1 MKKICILD
9 YGLGNIK
16 SLYNSLKKIG
26 FNAEFFSENSSSN
39 YDIIFIPGVGSFSHA
54 SKLIK
59 DKKLD
64 KYLINAKKNSYIFG
78 ICLGMQI
85 LLSKGFENGECD
97 GLNLIKGEVKLIR
110 NRNNKIVLPIVGS
123 KKININNNKIKF
135 LNKYNNERFYFVH
148 SYAANPIEKNN
159 ILCQTSTQNIDYCSG
174 IIKDNI
180 IGTQFHPEKSGE
192 IGLNFLED
200 FIQNC

>member
-16 SLYNSLKKIG
+16 SLYNSLKKLVLML
-26 FNAEFFSENSSSN
+26 NFSQKISPQIMIL
-39 YDIIFIPGVGSFSHA
+39 YLFGVGSFSHA

-64 KYLINAKKNSYIFG
+64 KYLIKAKKNSYIFG

-85 LLSKGFENGECD
+85 LLSKGFENGEYD

-123 KKININNNKIKF
+123 KK
-135 LNKYNNERFYFVH
+135 NKY
-148 SYAANPIEKNN
+148 
-159 ILCQTSTQNIDYCSG
+159 Q
-174 IIKDNI
+174 
-180 IGTQFHPEKSGE
+180 
-192 IGLNFLED
+192 
-200 FIQNC
+200 

>member
-26 FNAEFFSENSSSN
+26 FNAQFFSENSSSN
-39 YDIIFIPGVGSFSHA
+39 YDILFIPGVGSFSHA

-64 KYLINAKKNSYIFG
+64 EYLIKAKKNSYIFG

-85 LLSKGFENGECD
+85 LLSKGFENGKHD
-97 GLNLIKGEVKLIR
+97 GLNLINGEVKLIR
-110 NRNNKIVLPIVGS
+110 NNANKIILPIVGS
-123 KKININNNKIKF
+123 KKIIMKNNKIKS
-135 LNKYNNERFYFVH
+135 LNQYNNEMFYFVH
-148 SYAANPIEKNN
+148 SYVAHPIEKSN
-159 ILCQTSTQNIDYCSG
+159 ILCQTSAQNIDYCSG

-180 IGTQFHPEKSGE
+180 IGTQFHPEKSG
-192 IGLNFLED
+192 
-200 FIQNC
+200 